1 MGPLGHEH
9 MVNCLVASPDSEW
22 FVTGSD
28 DGTIIVWGA
37 EQCTI
42 VHEWLAHCGPVDGLG
57 ISPHGR
63 RIVSAGGLVGE
74 TLIVWDI
81 GDGVRKITILATID
95 PERREQTT
103 TVACTW
109 SPDGTLIASARR
121 DATVCVWNAFTFQQ
135 LSAVSTD
142 SKASFG
148 FRSGRLQWS
157 SDSRYL
163 AWCYGRS
170 ELQVGRGDDEWAVW
184 DPLRGEPPKRFPSG
198 QTRRQYF
205 DIHVFSFDPQGK
217 RAAIGLKGNQ
227 ITREVR
233 RSSGVGGYSYTGYT
247 YYIGIWDIMS
257 CTALVLLEQ
266 PNATTDVS
274 FSPDGRSL
282 LSVSKGGW
290 MEIWDTE
297 SWRKTASLE
306 EDGPEWPEACFSP
319 DGKYVAIASGDCETR
334 PSMVRLWRIDD
345 MSCAVVVTEHKN
357 FVCRLAF
364 SPDGEFLASGD
375 GEGVVHIC
383 RLSPTFIGR

>member
-1 MGPLGHEH
+1 
-9 MVNCLVASPDSEW
+9 MVNRLVASPDSEW

-121 DATVCVWNAFTFQQ
+121 DATVCVW
-135 LSAVSTD
+135 
-142 SKASFG
+142 
-148 FRSGRLQWS
+148 
-157 SDSRYL
+157 
-163 AWCYGRS
+163 
-170 ELQVGRGDDEWAVW
+170 
-184 DPLRGEPPKRFPSG
+184 KR
-198 QTRRQYF
+198 T
-205 DIHVFSFDPQGK
+205 
-217 RAAIGLKGNQ
+217 AIGLKGNQ

-297 SWRKTASLE
+297 SRWKTASLE

-334 PSMVRLWRIDD
+334 SSMVRLWRIDD
-345 MSCAVVVTEHKN
+345 TSCAVVVTEHKN

-375 GEGVVHIC
+375 GEGIVHIR